1 MKKKFILI
9 FLLSSFSYSQTLKG
23 VITIN
28 PQHSLGDETEL
39 SEKGKKP
46 IYTSYTF
53 SNNKS
58 IQKLI
63 SNEGTS
69 IDTIIVEHP
78 DVEGLTMKTTK
89 AIIRSNKLIIYKDY
103 INDVFRLEGEK
114 KNRQLNTEY
123 LSIKDNIPTHN
134 WTLQN
139 ETQTILGYTC
149 KKATAEKISFGR
161 KQYITAWYTE
171 EIPISDGPK
180 IYNGLP
186 GLILQVDNKI
196 TLIKFEKLKFFKDT
210 NTEIEAPKNESEL
223 ISINGFQLQ
232 TMNKR

>member
-1 MKKKFILI
+1 MKKLSLIIL
-9 FLLSSFSYSQTLKG
+9 LTTSLNYAQTLKG
-23 VITIN
+23 IITIN
-28 PQHSLGDETEL
+28 PLIGIGDETEL
-39 SEKGKKP
+39 SEKEKKP

-58 IQKLI
+58 IQELI
-63 SNEGTS
+63 SNESTS
-69 IDTIIVEHP
+69 VDTIIVEHP

-114 KNRQLNTEY
+114 KNRQLITENT
-123 LSIKDNIPTHN
+123 SIKDNIPTYN

-139 ETQTILGYTC
+139 ETQTIIGYTC

-186 GLILQVDNKI
+186 GLILQVDNKN

-232 TMNKR
+232 MMNK